1 MALLHPHQV
10 KCGGARAEIPPPK
23 LSTGLLLGVVL
34 GNQLSRPLAVL
45 KGGEAIRYG

>member
-1 MALLHPHQV
+1 MISVQLN
-10 KCGGARAEIPPPK
+10 RTERRK
-23 LSTGLLLGVVL
+23 LFCLPAVLEVVL